1 MTVKKEKLE
10 SDTAYV
16 LLMELNNKREEELQK
31 SIEELEAARSEASDL
46 TRRNKELE
54 NNKIIR
60 IQAGPGAGGT
70 KQEQPEIDNQ
80 TINDQATDMQK
91 MKALLERAESV
102 SKRLSG
108 EEVSNA
114 KVDGADSKIEYPI
127 IETEVL

>member
-1 MTVKKEKLE
+1 
-10 SDTAYV
+10 
-16 LLMELNNKREEELQK
+16 MELNNKREEELQR
-31 SIEELEAARSEASDL
+31 SIEELEAARSEAADL
-46 TRRNKELE
+46 KRRNKELE

-70 KQEQPEIDNQ
+70 KQEQPEADNQ
-80 TINDQATDMQK
+80 TINDQETDMQK

-108 EEVSNA
+108 EEVSNT